1 MGIENL
7 MDELE
12 DIIEASWHLPMSG
25 GRTVVDSNEVRRI
38 LEDIRL
44 QLPKEIIQ
52 ARKIVEEHDRILENA
67 RQEVDTMMKVSEE
80 KIKAMVNKSE
90 IVKSAQASANNI
102 ISEAASQS
110 KEIRRSAQEYADDVM
125 KHLDEIV
132 SSNLSEIR
140 KARKMLNSS
149 EKKLKNFKKVLDIQK

>member
-140 KARKMLNSS
+140 KARKMLNFS
-149 EKKLKNFKKVLDIQK
+149 EKKSK

>member
-67 RQEVDTMMKVSEE
+67 RQEVDNMMKISEE

-110 KEIRRSAQEYADDVM
+110 KEIRKSAQEYADDVM
-125 KHLDEIV
+125 KHLDEVV
-132 SSNLSEIR
+132 SNNLSEIR
-140 KARKMLNSS
+140 KARKMLSFP
-149 EKKLKNFKKVLDIQK
+149 EKKLK

>member
-25 GRTVVDSNEVRRI
+25 VKTVVDSNEVRRI

-67 RQEVDTMMKVSEE
+67 RQEVDNMMKISEE

-110 KEIRRSAQEYADDVM
+110 KEIRKSAQEYADDVM
-125 KHLDEIV
+125 KHLDEVV
-132 SSNLSEIR
+132 SNNLSEIR
-140 KARKMLNSS
+140 KARKMLSCS
-149 EKKLKNFKKVLDIQK
+149 PEKKLK

>member
-25 GRTVVDSNEVRRI
+25 GRAVVDSNEVRRI

-149 EKKLKNFKKVLDIQK
+149 EKKLK

>member
-149 EKKLKNFKKVLDIQK
+149 EKKLK

>member
-1 MGIENL
+1 
-7 MDELE
+7 
-12 DIIEASWHLPMSG
+12 
-25 GRTVVDSNEVRRI
+25 
-38 LEDIRL
+38 
-44 QLPKEIIQ
+44 
-52 ARKIVEEHDRILENA
+52 
-67 RQEVDTMMKVSEE
+67 MKVSEE

-149 EKKLKNFKKVLDIQK
+149 EKKLK